1 MGTSRVDAAAH
12 LVRIKMLVSFFLVA
26 SLYAQAPAQD
36 RTRISF
42 PYGPLGLNSIPW
54 VVAKDA
60 HIFEKNGL
68 DVDMI
73 YFGASSA
80 IVQSMLSGSANL
92 AGFSGPAVISN
103 VVHGGDIVQVA
114 AMAPYFTQSLLVRPE
129 IRDLRSLQGKKI
141 GITRF
146 GSVTDLAL
154 RALLER
160 NNIKDVTVL
169 QMGGFGEA
177 VAALTRSAIDGAV
190 LSPPHN
196 FRMLKEGFRELVSQ
210 QDFKNLGTGFLT
222 QGIVA
227 RRSYANGHRDVVLRL
242 IKATLEATRY
252 AVANE
257 DFTKQTISRYL
268 KLSDPELLRQSY
280 RYVTESFVREPFVPE
295 STVQSVVQRMVQ
307 LNMIDAKAAQST
319 PVTAYYD
326 NSFVAELKQS
336 GFLDSLWK

>member
-1 MGTSRVDAAAH
+1 MGKSRVDACAH
-12 LVRIKMLVSFFLVA
+12 LVLLEVIVSLLLVA
-26 SLYAQAPAQD
+26 SLYAQALAQD

-92 AGFSGPAVISN
+92 GGFSGPAVISN

-114 AMAPYFTQSLLVRPE
+114 AMAPYFTQSLLVRSE

-177 VAALTRSAIDGAV
+177 VAA
-190 LSPPHN
+190 
-196 FRMLKEGFRELVSQ
+196 
-210 QDFKNLGTGFLT
+210 
-222 QGIVA
+222 
-227 RRSYANGHRDVVLRL
+227 
-242 IKATLEATRY
+242 
-252 AVANE
+252 
-257 DFTKQTISRYL
+257 
-268 KLSDPELLRQSY
+268 
-280 RYVTESFVREPFVPE
+280 
-295 STVQSVVQRMVQ
+295 
-307 LNMIDAKAAQST
+307 
-319 PVTAYYD
+319 
-326 NSFVAELKQS
+326 
-336 GFLDSLWK
+336 